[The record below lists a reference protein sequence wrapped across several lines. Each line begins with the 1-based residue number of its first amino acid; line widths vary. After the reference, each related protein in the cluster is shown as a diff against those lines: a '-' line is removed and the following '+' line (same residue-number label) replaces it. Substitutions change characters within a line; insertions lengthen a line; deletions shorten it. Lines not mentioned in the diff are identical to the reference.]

1 MRARSMT
8 VLSRIIAPL
17 TAPRRADGD
26 PLVWCVAITLGF
38 LVLVLHRLGTPSKI
52 MFDEVHYLPAARR
65 LIALSSR
72 LNPEHPLLGKEF
84 IALGMMLFGDGPF
97 GWRLPNA
104 LLGTLGLYA
113 AMRTMW
119 WASLSRSATLMFGLL
134 FATNFI
140 WFVLSRIA
148 MLDMAMASMMALAF
162 WQAALAF
169 RKGSEG
175 GQGSRLHLAL
185 CGVLLGLSL
194 GGKWNGAP
202 ILALPGL
209 LFAWDRWW
217 ALAGRRRGLLVARD
231 AGPIPGV
238 SLLEAVAVAR
248 RGAAHRLLRDLCAG
262 LLLQGPPL
270 TLEGLIPWQGYMLK
284 LQDSVVKPHVY
295 QSRWWQWV
303 FNIRPIWFFYAPW
316 DGAQRGVLMIG
327 NPFTMLAGLP
337 ALLLCL
343 WSGVRKGRSAARG
356 SGGALCR
363 QPDFLGD
370 QRQAGAVLLPLCA
383 GERVPD
389 GGAGAG
395 AGRLVATGAALA
407 GGTDGGHFS
416 DAVHRVLP
424 DPLRRGAGGEDLLP
438 GLYLAR
444 QLAVRLLASLSL
456 HLQQGCARQ

>member
-1 MRARSMT
+1 MRALPMT
-8 VLSRIIAPL
+8 LFSRIIAPF
-17 TAPRRADGD
+17 TGPRRADGD
-26 PLVWCVAITLGF
+26 PLVWCAAITLVF
-38 LVLVLHRLGTPSKI
+38 LILVLHRLGIPSKI

-84 IALGMMLFGDGPF
+84 IALGMLVAGDEPF

-104 LLGTLGLYA
+104 LLGTLGLFA
-113 AMRTMW
+113 AMRAMW
-119 WASLSRSATLMFGLL
+119 WASLSRPATLLFALL

-162 WQAALAF
+162 WQAALAW
-169 RKGSEG
+169 RK
-175 GQGSRLHLAL
+175 GSRLHLAL
-185 CGVLLGLSL
+185 CGVFLGLSL

-217 ALAGRRRGLLVARD
+217 ALAGRRRAFLIARD
-231 AGPIPGV
+231 AGPIPGI
-238 SLLEAVAVAR
+238 SLLEAVLWLGAVP
-248 RGAAHRLLRDLCAG
+248 LLAYFATFAPAFFYKV
-262 LLLQGPPL
+262 QPL

-284 LQDSVVKPHVY
+284 LQDSVVKPHLY

-303 FNIRPIWFFYAPW
+303 FNIRPIWFFYSPW

-343 WSGVRKGRSAARG
+343 WAGVRKGDRLR
-356 SGGALCR
+356 
-363 QPDFLGD
+363 
-370 QRQAGAVLLPLCA
+370 GAVVVLY
-383 GERVPD
+383 
-389 GGAGAG
+389 
-395 AGRLVATGAALA
+395 VASLIFWAINGKPVQFYYHYALASVFLMAALA
-407 GGTDGGHFS
+407 LALAQWWEQGRRWPAALT
-416 DAVHRVLP
+416 VVLSAMLFVGFYP
-424 DPLRRGAGGEDLLP
+424 ILSAGALP
-438 GLYLAR
+438 NK
-444 QLAVRLLASLSL
+444 LSYRDYTWL
-456 HLQQGCARQ
+456 DSWR